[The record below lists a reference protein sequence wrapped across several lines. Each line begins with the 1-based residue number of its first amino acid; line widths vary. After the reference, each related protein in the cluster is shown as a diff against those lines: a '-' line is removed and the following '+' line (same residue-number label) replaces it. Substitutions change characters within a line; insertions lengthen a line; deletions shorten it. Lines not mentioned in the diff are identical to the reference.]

1 VASTANTGSPV
12 LDEAVLAATAR
23 VLAEHGWHDFTLER
37 VAEASGISR
46 VTLYRRGITK
56 DVLVDALVVG
66 AAQAWQAAIWPA
78 MTSQGSG
85 GDRLLR
91 AMRAA
96 CAVVEEHLR
105 LLTGLSTV
113 PDPVFHLGESDRTGR
128 STRDVYVAPFRRL
141 LQDGQ
146 ADGSVQPHL
155 DAEETATLLF
165 NVITRTYLHMR
176 AGHAWPPD
184 RAADSLL
191 DLITPGLLTNTADA
205 DTATT
210 TAAVPTTETKE

>member
-1 VASTANTGSPV
+1 MTNSGSPV
-12 LDEAVLAATAR
+12 LDEAVLAATAQ

-56 DVLVDALVVG
+56 DVLLDALVVG

-78 MTSQGSG
+78 MTAHGSG
-85 GDRLLR
+85 ADRLQR

-105 LLTGLSTV
+105 LLAGLSTV
-113 PDPVFHLGESDRTGR
+113 PDPVFHLGESDRAGR
-128 STRDVYVAPFRRL
+128 STRDVYVAPLRRL

-146 ADGSVQPHL
+146 ADGSVQRHL

-176 AGHAWPPD
+176 AGHGWPPD

-191 DLITPGLLTNTADA
+191 DLITPGLLTRTA
-205 DTATT
+205 DTAPD
-210 TAAVPTTETKE
+210 TAADTEE